1 MSKNQKTY
9 VKAKL
14 QYLPAGTIKPRG
26 WLLNQLNILAQGL
39 TGHLEE
45 IWPSVGPDSGW
56 LGGDGENWER
66 GPYYLDGLFPLAEIL
81 DNEDLRKRARKWIRR
96 TLDNRSKEGF
106 FGPESNPDWW
116 PRTVMLKVLIQ
127 YIEVSDD
134 KQALTLIE
142 DFFRYMDSMLDERP
156 LQMWAYARGY
166 EGLVSLLWL
175 TEKKHSELLLK
186 IAERIASLSMKWEIF
201 FKDFPYTKPA
211 GYYLNWQ
218 YYQEKINTIISAD
231 KNQPTAI
238 SEEKYIELLGE
249 EKYRE
254 LFALYHQTHGVN
266 IAMALKYPAYAY
278 QLTGNMEYL
287 DAVRKGY
294 HNLLKYHGQATG
306 VYSCDEH
313 LNGKEPF
320 QGTELCTVVEMMFSF
335 EEIIRVTGDLSWGD
349 TLEEIAYNALPA
361 PVAADGCSHQYNQQV
376 NQIICSVAPRQWY
389 NNGDDSNIFG
399 LEPNFGCCT
408 ANMHQ
413 GWPKLVRSSWMV
425 EKGKNKEPD
434 TLVFVTYAALS
445 AEIRLSGTGVK
456 VTMDTDYPFNG
467 RIILTMQADTDVR
480 FNIKFRIPRWAEDYV
495 LEIKDEGAGRITR
508 TITNR
513 GKVLILKG
521 LSGSEKIE
529 IRFPMEP
536 RLERTGKG
544 CVIKR
549 GPLLF
554 ALPLKC
560 QKKELTARGR
570 FSDWELYPE
579 SEWRYALLPDSIED
593 CEVSYIPVRCGGFKS
608 SPPPVA
614 LKVRGIKIGNW
625 DIENNSA
632 GKIPSEPVPAD
643 SQKNA
648 GPVFLT
654 LIPYGCTDLR
664 IALFPLLK

>member
-1 MSKNQKTY
+1 MSKNAKTY

-14 QYLPAGTIKPRG
+14 QYLPAGTIKPGG

-45 IWPSVGPDSGW
+45 IWPSVSRDSGW
-56 LGGDGENWER
+56 LGGEGENWER
-66 GPYYLDGLFPLAEIL
+66 GPYYLDGLVPLAEIL
-81 DNEDLRKRARKWIRR
+81 DSEDLRKRARKWIRW
-96 TLDNRSKEGF
+96 TLDNRSTEGF
-106 FGPESNPDWW
+106 FGPESNLDWW

-127 YIEVSDD
+127 YIEVSGDN
-134 KQALTLIE
+134 QALTLIE

-156 LQMWAYARGY
+156 LKMWAYARGY
-166 EGLVSLLWL
+166 ESLVSLLWL
-175 TEKKHSELLLK
+175 AEKKHSELLLK
-186 IAERIASLSMKWEIF
+186 IAERIASLSMKWEKL
-201 FKDFPYTKPA
+201 FKDFPYTKPT

-218 YYQEKINTIISAD
+218 YYQEKINIIFSAD

-238 SEEKYIELLGE
+238 SEEKYRELLGE
-249 EKYRE
+249 EKFLE

-278 QLTGNMEYL
+278 QLTGNIEYL
-287 DAVRKGY
+287 DAIRKGY

-361 PVAADGCSHQYNQQV
+361 PIAEDGCSHQYNQQI
-376 NQIICSVAPRQWY
+376 NQIICSVAPRSWY

-413 GWPKLVRSSWMV
+413 GWPKLVSSSWMV
-425 EKGKNKEPD
+425 EKGKDKEPD

-467 RIILTMQADTDVR
+467 RIILTMQADRDAG

-495 LEIKDEGAGRITR
+495 LKIKGEGADRITR

-513 GKVLILKG
+513 GKVLVLKN
-521 LSGSEKIE
+521 LSGSEKVE
-529 IRFPMEP
+529 IRFPMKP

-544 CVIKR
+544 CVVKR

-554 ALPLKC
+554 ALPLKYN
-560 QKKELTARGR
+560 KKELTARGK

-579 SEWRYALLPDSIED
+579 SEWRYALLPDSLAD
-593 CEVSYIPVRCGGFKS
+593 CEVSYISGRNGGFKS
-608 SPPPVA
+608 SPPPVT
-614 LKVRGIKIGNW
+614 LKVRGIKIDNW

-632 GKIPSEPVPAD
+632 GEIPSEPVPAD
-643 SQKNA
+643 SKKHF
-648 GPVFLT
+648 GPAYLN

-664 IALFPLLK
+664 IALFPLIK